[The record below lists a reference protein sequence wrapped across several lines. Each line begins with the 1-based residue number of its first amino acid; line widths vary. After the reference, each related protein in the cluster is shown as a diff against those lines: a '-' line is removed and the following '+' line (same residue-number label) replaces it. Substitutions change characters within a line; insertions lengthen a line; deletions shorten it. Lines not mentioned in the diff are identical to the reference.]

1 MLFCPKCKGL
11 LIPNKEDPKKIMCSS
26 CGYKPR
32 QKKNLSVKEKVYI
45 ESRLEVV
52 DKTIE
57 TLPLTEAGCPK
68 CSHIKA
74 FYWTAQ
80 TRSSDEAETR
90 FFRCQKCRHQWRQY
104 D

>member
-1 MLFCPKCKGL
+1 MLFCLKCKGL
-11 LIPNKEDPKKIMCSS
+11 LIPNKDDPKKVMCAS

-32 QKKNLSVKEKVYI
+32 QKKNLSVKEKVDI
-45 ESRLEVV
+45 DSRLEVV

-57 TLPLTEAGCPK
+57 TLPLTEAECPK
-68 CSHIKA
+68 CTYVKA